1 VPYPVQLDG
10 TEILMEYIRTADGE
24 TAPRLAQ
31 TRPDPDRLR
40 AYWEQLHQAM
50 AVLAGRQQTH
60 GDLSP
65 YNMLAADDRLVII
78 DLPQVVDVVGNP
90 NGMDFLARD
99 CRNVCSWFTA
109 RGLEL
114 DADQLLAELISYAW

>member
-1 VPYPVQLDG
+1 
-10 TEILMEYIRTADGE
+10 MEYIRTADGE